1 MARLSICMITYNN
14 ERTVERALESARFA
28 DEVCVLDSHSTDATV
43 AIARRYADRFA
54 QQPFAG
60 FQQQYNDC
68 VAMATGDW
76 VMFLDADEVIDAEL
90 RAAIEAVVAR
100 DGDPGVRVYRVN
112 RRVRYMGRW
121 IRHGPWAKDSEQRL
135 ARRED
140 AHFTPGLHATLGVAG
155 EERTLPGWILHYS
168 FPEGDS
174 LTNQQEKANL
184 YSTIAAQEAFEQ
196 GRRPSLRRMVGN
208 ALFRFLRGYL
218 LQLGFLDGVPGLMI
232 ACSTAWYVCL
242 REAKLWEMWH
252 ARRPDEG

>member
-14 ERTVERALESARFA
+14 ERIVERALEAARFA
-28 DEVCVLDSHSTDATV
+28 DEICILDSYSTDTTV
-43 AIARRYADRFA
+43 EIAKRYADRFA

-76 VMFLDADEVIDAEL
+76 VMFLDADEVVDDEL
-90 RAAIEAVVAR
+90 RGAIEVLVAR
-100 DGDPGVRVYRVN
+100 DGDAGVAAYRVN

-121 IRHGPWAKDSEQRL
+121 IRHGPWAKDSELRV
-135 ARRED
+135 ARRGD
-140 AHFTPGLHATLGVAG
+140 AHFTPGLHSTLGGGSGG
-155 EERTLPGWILHYS
+155 EQSLPGLILHYS

-174 LTNQQEKANL
+174 LTHQQEKANL
-184 YSTIAAQEAFEQ
+184 YSTIAAKEAFEA

-208 ALFRFLRGYL
+208 ALFRFIRGYL
-218 LQLGFLDGVPGLMI
+218 LQRGFLDGVPGFMI

-242 REAKLWEMWH
+242 REAKLWEMW
-252 ARRPDEG
+252 RGR